1 VPGLRRLVVDGGTTP
16 EGRDCGGA
24 LAEDHWTEGAELLHQ
39 WRDLHRLR
47 LFSDAFSRCV
57 RPMTRH
63 DTTRHDTTRHDTR
76 ASTGL

>member
-1 VPGLRRLVVDGGTTP
+1 MPGLRRLVVTGGTAQ

-47 LFSDAFSRCV
+47 LFSNAFSRYV

-63 DTTRHDTTRHDTR
+63 ARKHRTV
-76 ASTGL
+76 AVG